1 MYKPDLSL
9 FTLSLLRWKLKCR
22 KSGGGGGGREGGRK
36 GVLDLFYVTPLL
48 LLEDTCLLN
57 RAILRTSV
65 ASFDYVTKCVV
76 AATRLT
82 LLIIG
87 HDI

>member
-1 MYKPDLSL
+1 MYKPDPSL

-22 KSGGGGGGREGGRK
+22 KSGGGGGGGGGREGGGRK

-65 ASFDYVTKCVV
+65 ASFDYVTKCSCCS
-76 AATRLT
+76 
-82 LLIIG
+82 
-87 HDI
+87 H

>member
-22 KSGGGGGGREGGRK
+22 KSGAGGGGGRGG
-36 GVLDLFYVTPLL
+36 GGGGTCLFYVRPQL

-65 ASFDYVTKCVV
+65 ASFDYVTKCSCCS
-76 AATRLT
+76 
-82 LLIIG
+82 
-87 HDI
+87 H